1 MGPIAEG
8 AAIPTSPKP
17 ATPVTAQVNRDS
29 AASYDTADRRDLDD
43 ADRGFIAPLPG
54 RTVGPGGNVVFDQS
68 CRDWPDCSTSSTR
81 AST

>member
-1 MGPIAEG
+1 MDQ
-8 AAIPTSPKP
+8 KP
-17 ATPVTAQVNRDS
+17 ATATIESANRANVNNLPF
-29 AASYDTADRRDLDD
+29 ADTADFDD